1 MRTNALR
8 VVIRWAEFDRLC
20 NARGWTTDSERARQ
34 LGLAPSTLSNLRSG
48 KYGPGSFVINQMLTT
63 LKCPYEVLFE
73 IVDDAE
79 VA

>member
-1 MRTNALR
+1 MRTNTAR

-20 NARGWTTDSERARQ
+20 DARGWYTNSKRARQ

-63 LKCPYEVLFE
+63 LECPYASLFE
-73 IVDDAE
+73 IDIVDE